1 MISNKLF
8 EKYGV
13 KREELWKLSSAERL
27 EFRFRYKDIEEETKV
42 DNSLFKDVMFLLAVG
57 LVVLLFNIIGIV
69 LFGLLTSGIIHI
81 FNSEWVYKQID
92 GIVNK
97 PELYLPIIKIF
108 LLGLCVGSTVLV
120 ISIIIISIIL
130 ISICFVKWIKNNWK
144 QANEIVDNKENF
156 K

>member
-1 MISNKLF
+1 MKKLL
-8 EKYGV
+8 KVVGV
-13 KREELWKLSSAERL
+13 FLKLKCL
-27 EFRFRYKDIEEETKV
+27 ETSHDLMQCLKF
-42 DNSLFKDVMFLLAVG
+42 VMCII
-57 LVVLLFNIIGIV
+57 FNIIGIV